1 MMKILTWNM
10 AGAGFHKLATHA
22 QAWDW
27 LLNNAEFDVAL
38 LQEAIPPA
46 GLENSYRS
54 ALFQKRFP
62 SSKIKWGNCILS
74 REIAYQEFTP
84 TVDPRWESAVKGP
97 SLIAEP
103 IGDEPWI
110 INIHSNANHIP
121 EFSISE
127 FTEAGG
133 LSCHS
138 KKLWEIEVI
147 SHELKTLLSDKSFVL
162 GGDLNSARLL
172 DKIYKRSTNTRLWA
186 NLETQ
191 GYFDLR
197 HPHSEDEQQTFFRQN
212 TQPYQLDHLFSDAE
226 TRAQS
231 TSWKV
236 LPYVVEELQLSDHA
250 PIIVEISY

>member
-1 MMKILTWNM
+1 MRILTWNM

-38 LQEAIPPA
+38 LQEATPPA
-46 GLENSYRS
+46 GLENSFRS

-62 SSKIKWGNCILS
+62 NSKIKWGNCILS

-84 TVDPRWESAVKGP
+84 TVDPRWESAVNGP

-103 IGDEPWI
+103 IGNEPWL

-121 EFSISE
+121 DFKIDEFKAE
-127 FTEAGG
+127 GALT
-133 LSCHS
+133 CHS
-138 KKLWEIEVI
+138 KRTWEIEVI
-147 SHELKTLLSDKSFVL
+147 SHELKALLSDKSFVL
-162 GGDLNSARLL
+162 GGDLNSSLLL
-172 DKIYKRSTNTRLWA
+172 DKIYKRNTNKRLWA

-197 HPHSEDEQQTFFRQN
+197 LPHSETEQQTFFRKN
-212 TQPYQLDHLFSDAE
+212 TQPYQLDHLFSDPA
-226 TRAQS
+226 TRARS
-231 TSWKV
+231 TGWEV
-236 LPYVVEELQLSDHA
+236 LPHVVEELQLSDHA
-250 PIIVEISY
+250 PIVVEISL

>member
-1 MMKILTWNM
+1 MKILTWNM

-27 LLNNAEFDVAL
+27 LLNNAEFDIAL

-46 GLENSYRS
+46 DLKDSFRT

-62 SSKIKWGNCILS
+62 SSNIKWGNCILS

-84 TVDPRWESAVKGP
+84 TVDPRWEYAVNGP

-103 IGDEPWI
+103 IGDGPWL

-121 EFSISE
+121 DFKIDEFKVE
-127 FTEAGG
+127 GG
-133 LSCHS
+133 LTCHS
-138 KKLWEIEVI
+138 RKTWEIEVI
-147 SHELKTLLSDKSFVL
+147 SHELKTLLSNKSFVL
-162 GGDLNSARLL
+162 GGDLNSALLL
-172 DKIYKRSTNTRLWA
+172 DKIYRRNTNKRLWE
-186 NLETQ
+186 NLESQ
-191 GYFDLR
+191 GYLDLR
-197 HPHSEDEQQTFFRQN
+197 HPHSEDEQQTFFRKN
-212 TQPYQLDHLFSDAE
+212 TQPYQLDHLFSDAG

-236 LPYVVEELQLSDHA
+236 LSHVVEELQLSDHA
-250 PIIVEISY
+250 PVLVQISQ

>member
-1 MMKILTWNM
+1 MKILTWNM

-27 LLNNAEFDVAL
+27 LLKNAEFDVAL
-38 LQEAIPPA
+38 LQEAIPPD

-74 REIAYQEFTP
+74 REIAYKEFTP

-103 IGDEPWI
+103 IGDEPWL

-121 EFSISE
+121 DFKIDEFKAE
-127 FTEAGG
+127 GALT
-133 LSCHS
+133 CHS
-138 KKLWEIEVI
+138 KRTWEIEVI
-147 SHELKTLLSDKSFVL
+147 SHELKALLSDKSFVL
-162 GGDLNSARLL
+162 GGDLNSSLLL
-172 DKIYKRSTNTRLWA
+172 DKIYKRNTNKRLWA

-197 HPHSEDEQQTFFRQN
+197 LPHSETEQQTFFRKS
-212 TQPYQLDHLFSDAE
+212 THPYQLDHLFSDPE
-226 TRAQS
+226 THVRS
-231 TSWKV
+231 KSWTV
-236 LPYVVEELQLSDHA
+236 LPRVVEKLQLSDHA
-250 PIIVEISY
+250 PIVVEISL